1 MLPKYL
7 LADNSIEREGRLFVL
22 HTEHPR
28 FILEGNDDDFSQEQ
42 TIHWLDEEITDEKE
56 INSLISGAEEFLDKE
71 LDNQE
76 ELYDVSMN

>member
-7 LADNSIEREGRLFVL
+7 IADNSIERAGRLYVI

-28 FILEGNDDDFSQEQ
+28 FILEGNDEDFSQDQ
-42 TIHWLDEEITDEKE
+42 NLYWLDEEITDEDV
-56 INSLISGAEEFLDKE
+56 INNLIVEAEKFVDEE